1 MEIDPTTA
9 QNLDKQ
15 VKKKPQR
22 DELGRL
28 LPGYTANPNGRPK
41 GKSLK
46 EYDREKF
53 AGMTDEEKEEYL
65 KKISPELR
73 YRMAEGNPA
82 NNTDLTSKGE
92 KLFEV
97 TNTDG
102 TIRIHS
108 ASRPESDS
116 KQP

>member
-9 QNLDKQ
+9 QNPDKQ
-15 VKKKPQR
+15 VENKPQR

-53 AGMTDEEKEEYL
+53 ASMADEEKEKFL
-65 KKISPELR
+65 KEISAEMR

-92 KLFEV
+92 KIFEV
-97 TNTDG
+97 TNKDV

-108 ASRPESDS
+108 APRPESDS